1 MVKKPSHKATVPSAK
16 DTRGKLQSHTPGA
29 DIASLG
35 AKADELVA
43 ELAPTTALEHSIAR
57 DIAGSN
63 AELTQLRARKNLV
76 LWQKAITPMY
86 DLIRMEG
93 SCDEGQS
100 RDLAIAWASGASNA
114 QEKIADLGVDPEIAH
129 NQAFIANVLLIEL
142 MDKQIERLEGRRR
155 KLLEDYRCMQ
165 PIASKERGR
174 TVQPILDAEVIV
186 DMGKELINAK

>member
-1 MVKKPSHKATVPSAK
+1 MTKAN
-16 DTRGKLQSHTPGA
+16 PG
-29 DIASLG
+29 I
-35 AKADELVA
+35 
-43 ELAPTTALEHSIAR
+43 
-57 DIAGSN
+57 
-63 AELTQLRARKNLV
+63 
-76 LWQKAITPMY
+76 
-86 DLIRMEG
+86 
-93 SCDEGQS
+93 
-100 RDLAIAWASGASNA
+100 WASGASDA

-165 PIASKERGR
+165 PNASKELGR